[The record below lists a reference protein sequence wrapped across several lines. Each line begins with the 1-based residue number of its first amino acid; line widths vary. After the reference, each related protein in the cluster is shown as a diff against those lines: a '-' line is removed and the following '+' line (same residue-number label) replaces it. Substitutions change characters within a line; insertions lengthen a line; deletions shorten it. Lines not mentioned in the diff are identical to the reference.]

1 MSYCPK
7 VSSRHPYAFTLIEL
21 LVVISIISLLI
32 SILLPA
38 LASARKAA
46 QNTQCM
52 SQFRQ
57 IGLAVHAYLSDN
69 KEQFFDRNAAN
80 SYQPLQKQV
89 YIYTNNKTNIFTCVI
104 KGSASTNFDGL
115 DAKNQYGF
123 NDRIKRK
130 NVVTDILDTTRR
142 IMFADTVSS
151 ACYDYSSPSD
161 RRIDY
166 RHLGKTSN
174 TLIVDGHVSNHA
186 AIPNGSVN
194 F

>member
-1 MSYCPK
+1 MFYCLAHNAK
-7 VSSRHPYAFTLIEL
+7 RRHGFTLIEL

-57 IGLAVHAYLSDN
+57 IGIAVHAYLNDN
-69 KEQFFDRNAAN
+69 KDVFFTRDSSN
-80 SYQPLQKQV
+80 SYDPLGRQLK
-89 YIYTNNKTNIFTCVI
+89 IYTNNSKDIHHCVL
-104 KGSASTNFDGL
+104 KGSTSTNYDGIEG
-115 DAKNQYGF
+115 KWGYGF
-123 NDRIKRK
+123 NDKLKKK
-130 NVVTDILDTTRR
+130 NVIVYVHDTTRR
-142 IMFADTVSS
+142 IMFADTVTS
-151 ACYDYSSPSD
+151 ACFDWASPSD

-166 RHLGKTSN
+166 RHIGNSTN
-174 TLIVDGHVSNHA
+174 TLIVDGHVSNHSD
-186 AIPNGSVN
+186 IPNDSVN

>member
-1 MSYCPK
+1 MSHCLRPSVQK
-7 VSSRHPYAFTLIEL
+7 RHGFTLIEL
-21 LVVISIISLLI
+21 LVVISIIALLI

-38 LASARKAA
+38 LAGARKAA
-46 QNTQCM
+46 QNTQCL

-69 KEQFFDRNAAN
+69 KEVFFDRNSAN

-89 YIYTNNKTNIFTCVI
+89 YIYTNHKTDIFHCVI

-123 NDRIKRK
+123 NDRLKRK
-130 NVVTDILDTTRR
+130 NVVTDIKDTTRR

-151 ACYDYSSPSD
+151 ACYDYASPSD
-161 RRIDY
+161 RRVDY
-166 RHLGKTSN
+166 RHIGNTTN
-174 TLIVDGHVSNHA
+174 TLIIDGHVSNHA
-186 AIPNGSVN
+186 DIPNVSVN

>member
-1 MSYCPK
+1 MFYCPNGITQ
-7 VSSRHPYAFTLIEL
+7 RRQAFTLIEL

-57 IGLAVHAYLSDN
+57 IGIAVHAYLNDN
-69 KEQFFDRNAAN
+69 KDVFFTRDSSN
-80 SYQPLQKQV
+80 SYDPLGRQLK
-89 YIYTNNKTNIFTCVI
+89 IYTNNSKDILHCVV
-104 KGSASTNFDGL
+104 KGSPSTNYDGL
-115 DAKNQYGF
+115 DAKWGYGF
-123 NDRIKRK
+123 NDRLKKK
-130 NVVTDILDTTRR
+130 NVIVYVHDTTKR
-142 IMFADTVSS
+142 IMFADTVTS
-151 ACYDYSSPSD
+151 ACFDYASPSD
-161 RRIDY
+161 HRIDY
-166 RHLGKTSN
+166 RHISNTTN

-186 AIPNGSVN
+186 DIPNDSVN